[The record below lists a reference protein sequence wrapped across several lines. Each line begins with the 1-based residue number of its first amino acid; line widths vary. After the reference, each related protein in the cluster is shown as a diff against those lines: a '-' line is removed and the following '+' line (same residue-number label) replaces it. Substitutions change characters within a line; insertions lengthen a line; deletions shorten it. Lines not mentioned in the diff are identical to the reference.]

1 MRFLAIASDY
11 DGTLARDGQVDG
23 DTLAGL
29 ERARESGRKL
39 ILVTGRELPSLR
51 EVFSSLHLFDWIVAE
66 NGALLPR
73 PATGEE
79 RPLCPP
85 ASSELVASLRKQG
98 MPLSVGRCVVA
109 TVRPHEAAV
118 VRAIQKLNLNLQV
131 IFNKEAVMILPRGTN
146 KGTGLAAVLA
156 ELGIARECVVGIGDA
171 ENDHELL
178 SFCGCSVAVANA
190 IPALKQRADV
200 VTGGSYGAGVME
212 VIRQLIETDRL
223 C

>member
-66 NGALLPR
+66 NGALLHR

>member
-11 DGTLARDGQVDG
+11 DGTLARDGRVDR

-29 ERARESGRKL
+29 ERVRESGRKL

-66 NGALLPR
+66 NGALLHR

-79 RPLCPP
+79 QPLCPP

-118 VRAIQKLNLNLQV
+118 VRAIQELNLNLQV

-212 VIRQLIETDRL
+212 VIRQLIEADRL